1 MSRCRKTKTFIGE
14 KNKEMEE
21 RGGEWGR
28 EIVRELALIAG
39 FLLISTDVLLSRQ
52 IANAICMH

>member
-1 MSRCRKTKTFIGE
+1 MFIGE